1 VKIGDLVKWGNSAG
15 LRAARADT
23 GIIVDGPCDSK
34 NGRKGD
40 ITISYAVAWFDAKT
54 TFWHN
59 DYNLEL
65 LSETR

>member
-1 VKIGDLVKWGNSAG
+1 MKIGDLVKWDGDG
-15 LRAARADT
+15 GWTVTRPDT